1 MIQLFTELQE
11 KKNVRSNLSAL
22 RASLKEAT
30 EEQKAQAIEF
40 VRGHEDLVFG
50 FLQEE
55 DAKTR
60 KNAALLL
67 GDLAVQNA
75 LQPLWKAYTREQT
88 LFVKS
93 AYLEA
98 MKALHA
104 EEILSQLKDRLAEL
118 EGEPVTEENRKH
130 REAELRALRAILIQ
144 YEGIDTHHFDIK
156 QKNNHVLLVTNR
168 NHRGIL
174 ENQTGGKA
182 HPLGVIVQTDDLL
195 QLLQIRTYRDML
207 FLLPVKGLLEQE
219 TEKAAEAVW
228 KPMLAICA
236 KYHREDKPFFFRIE
250 CRSAMTLEQRS
261 RFVKK
266 LGSAIEQLS
275 DGKLV
280 NSPGDYEVELRL
292 IANREGKFFPALKF
306 YTIPDH
312 RFAYRKHAIAASM
325 HPSLAALIMELAAPY
340 LKENAQIID
349 PFCGVGT
356 MLIERDIRVPARE
369 KYGTDIFGEAIDGAR
384 ENAALAGEQINFIH
398 RDFFDFK
405 HDYLF
410 DEIVTN
416 MPVRGKMTREQLDRL
431 YEKFFRKALTI
442 LEKEAVI
449 VMYTGEIGFVKK
461 QLRLHREFSLLEEYC
476 MQSKAGCYLLIIGV
490 KR

>member
-1 MIQLFTELQE
+1 M
-11 KKNVRSNLSAL
+11 
-22 RASLKEAT
+22 
-30 EEQKAQAIEF
+30 
-40 VRGHEDLVFG
+40 
-50 FLQEE
+50 
-55 DAKTR
+55 
-60 KNAALLL
+60 
-67 GDLAVQNA
+67 
-75 LQPLWKAYTREQT
+75 
-88 LFVKS
+88 
-93 AYLEA
+93 
-98 MKALHA
+98 
-104 EEILSQLKDRLAEL
+104 
-118 EGEPVTEENRKH
+118 
-130 REAELRALRAILIQ
+130 
-144 YEGIDTHHFDIK
+144 
-156 QKNNHVLLVTNR
+156 TNR

-174 ENQTGGKA
+174 ENQTGGKV

-207 FLLPVKGLLEQE
+207 FLIPVKGLLEQE
-219 TEKAAEAVW
+219 PEKAAETVW

-292 IANREGKFFPALKF
+292 IANREGKFFPALRF
-306 YTIPDH
+306 YTLPDH

-398 RDFFDFK
+398 RDFFDFR

-431 YEKFFRKALTI
+431 YEKFFRKALII

-476 MQSKAGCYLLIIGV
+476 MQSKTGCYLFIIGV

>member
-1 MIQLFTELQE
+1 
-11 KKNVRSNLSAL
+11 
-22 RASLKEAT
+22 
-30 EEQKAQAIEF
+30 
-40 VRGHEDLVFG
+40 
-50 FLQEE
+50 
-55 DAKTR
+55 
-60 KNAALLL
+60 
-67 GDLAVQNA
+67 
-75 LQPLWKAYTREQT
+75 
-88 LFVKS
+88 
-93 AYLEA
+93 
-98 MKALHA
+98 
-104 EEILSQLKDRLAEL
+104 
-118 EGEPVTEENRKH
+118 
-130 REAELRALRAILIQ
+130 
-144 YEGIDTHHFDIK
+144 
-156 QKNNHVLLVTNR
+156 
-168 NHRGIL
+168 
-174 ENQTGGKA
+174 
-182 HPLGVIVQTDDLL
+182 
-195 QLLQIRTYRDML
+195 
-207 FLLPVKGLLEQE
+207 
-219 TEKAAEAVW
+219 
-228 KPMLAICA
+228 
-236 KYHREDKPFFFRIE
+236 
-250 CRSAMTLEQRS
+250 MTLEQRS

-292 IANREGKFFPALKF
+292 IANREGKFFPALRF

-325 HPSLAALIMELAAPY
+325 HPSLAAL
-340 LKENAQIID
+340 IID

>member
-1 MIQLFTELQE
+1 MPWIPEEEIKRAREITAIEYLKKYQPNRLKKSSARNEWELTDHDSFKINEQTSQWHW
-11 KKNVRSNLSAL
+11 KSRDIGGTSAL
-22 RASLKEAT
+22 NFLIHVDGCSFLEAVQMLKDEYPTYIPPPVEAKPKKPFVLPTASPDCRRVFRYLKERGISGEVLQRCVHLGILYESLPYHNAVFIGRD
-30 EEQKAQAIEF
+30 ENQVARYAFLRGIYDASGKSFKMEQAGSE
-40 VRGHEDLVFG
+40 
-50 FLQEE
+50 
-55 DAKTR
+55 
-60 KNAALLL
+60 
-67 GDLAVQNA
+67 
-75 LQPLWKAYTREQT
+75 KAYA
-88 LFVKS
+88 FCVPAKS
-93 AYLEA
+93 GCRRVAVYEA
-98 MKALHA
+98 CV
-104 EEILSQLKDRLAEL
+104 DVLA
-118 EGEPVTEENRKH
+118 H
-130 REAELRALRAILIQ
+130 
-144 YEGIDTHHFDIK
+144 
-156 QKNNHVLLVTNR
+156 
-168 NHRGIL
+168 
-174 ENQTGGKA
+174 
-182 HPLGVIVQTDDLL
+182 
-195 QLLQIRTYRDML
+195 
-207 FLLPVKGLLEQE
+207 
-219 TEKAAEAVW
+219 
-228 KPMLAICA
+228 
-236 KYHREDKPFFFRIE
+236 
-250 CRSAMTLEQRS
+250 MTLEQRS

-292 IANREGKFFPALKF
+292 IANREGKFFPALRF
-306 YTIPDH
+306 YTLPDH

-356 MLIERDIRVPARE
+356 ILIERDIRVPARE

-398 RDFFDFK
+398 RDFFDFR

-476 MQSKAGCYLLIIGV
+476 MQSKTGCYLFIIGV